1 MATYTDIIA
10 DQGSTYSSSIEVRN
24 ALNLPY
30 DLVGCSARGQIR
42 KSYMSSTAVN
52 FRASV
57 DADPRTGVVH
67 INLTAEQT
75 LAMKAG
81 RYLYD
86 VEVYKNYIE
95 NGLPVTLV
103 MRIAEGQ
110 FEINPSVTRA

>member
-10 DQGSTYSSSIEVRN
+10 DQGSTYSSQIEVRN

-30 DLVGCSARGQIR
+30 DLTGCDARGQIR
-42 KSYMSSTAVN
+42 KSYMSTTAVD
-52 FRASV
+52 FTAVV
-57 DADPRTGVVH
+57 DGDPYTGVVH
-67 INLTAEQT
+67 INLSAEQT

-86 VEVYKNYIE
+86 VEIYRDYIE
-95 NGLPVTLV
+95 NGQSVTLV